1 MNRFLKFILLSTF
14 QLLTSME
21 LGDNKFNI
29 GLLSHHQNR
38 ENQIIL
44 TSVPMDMYKSYDE
57 QFLGDFILINYII
70 NQISFTFVSAKYS
83 NIIGKYL
90 NLI

>member
-1 MNRFLKFILLSTF
+1 MHRFLKFILLSTF

-44 TSVPMDMYKSYDE
+44 TSVPMDMYKSYE
-57 QFLGDFILINYII
+57 EFLVSWVPLYDDSMGTLYI
-70 NQISFTFVSAKYS
+70 
-83 NIIGKYL
+83 
-90 NLI
+90 